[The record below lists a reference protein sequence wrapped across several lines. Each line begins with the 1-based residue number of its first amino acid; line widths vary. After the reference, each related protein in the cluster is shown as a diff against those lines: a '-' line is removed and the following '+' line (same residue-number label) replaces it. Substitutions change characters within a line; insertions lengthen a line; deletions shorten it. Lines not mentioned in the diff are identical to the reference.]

1 MGKGIGWVY
10 KHNQSKYPY
19 PETNTLYV
27 SLLTYMDNKNHFLN
41 EYMGEP
47 NQYLVHTKTFLSLNN
62 NNNLDK
68 SLKIDNKYFCKP
80 REM

>member
-1 MGKGIGWVY
+1 
-10 KHNQSKYPY
+10 
-19 PETNTLYV
+19 
-27 SLLTYMDNKNHFLN
+27 
-41 EYMGEP
+41 MGEP

-68 SLKIDNKYFCKP
+68 SLKIYNKDFCNP